1 MARQVIDTT
10 TDHGNYKGD
19 AAKVAFEKT
28 NANFTELYAA
38 TGGLTAMGGKNM
50 LINCGIPINQRGFA
64 GGALAAGVYGYDRWK
79 AGTGGCNVTI
89 NATTGVFTH
98 TSGPLQQ
105 IVEAPPLAWGQPLTI
120 SVENP
125 SGSIAVSVGGATAT
139 ITSGSGRRGV
149 TVTPSG
155 SGNMTV
161 QLTATGVTY
170 SRPQLERGSAA
181 TPFDVRW
188 YALEL
193 LLCQRYYEK
202 SYNDTVK
209 PGTAGAGDGRCTV
222 LVTGL
227 PATAHIWGQSVDFRV
242 SKRAN
247 PSITTYSHA
256 TGAVGMA
263 RDSSVNGD
271 VPTAISAPG
280 QAGFLWYAS
289 AAGSPASVNLEC
301 HWVAD
306 AEL

>member
-1 MARQVIDTT
+1 MAQKIIDLTT
-10 TDHGNYKGD
+10 QHPSWVGD
-19 AAKVAFEKT
+19 LFPVAFGKC
-28 NANFTELYAA
+28 NDNFTELFAA
-38 TGGLTAMGGKNM
+38 TAGLPAMGGRNM
-50 LINCGIPINQRGFA
+50 LINCSIPINQRGFA

-79 AGTGGCNVTI
+79 AGAGGCNVTI

-139 ITSGSGRRGV
+139 ITAGSGRRGV

>member
-10 TDHGNYKGD
+10 TDHGTYKGD

-28 NANFTELYAA
+28 NANFAELYAA
-38 TGGLTAMGGKNM
+38 TGGLTAMGGRNM

-139 ITSGSGRRGV
+139 ITAGSGRRGV

-181 TPFDVRW
+181 TPFDSRW

-193 LLCQRYYEK
+193 MLCQRYYEK
-202 SYNDTVK
+202 SYNDAVK

-247 PSITTYSHA
+247 PSITTYSHV
-256 TGAVGMA
+256 TGAAGMA